1 MENKERA
8 LAHIEKIEWVKPI
21 EGANNIEL
29 IGVLGWVCVA
39 KKGEFQTGN
48 LAVYIEIDSKCPEN
62 DERFEFLANKKYKVK
77 TMKLGKFKVIS
88 QGLALPLSLFPE
100 LDGKNIGDDVSKDL
114 KITYSSEE
122 DVKRKSN
129 SIDPNA
135 KFKAMAARHKN
146 LAKKKWF
153 RWLMKREWGKK
164 LLFFFLGK
172 KRDNPKEFPKWIVK
186 TDETRIKNA
195 PFYLQN
201 KNPWIKTEKLDGTS
215 CTFAIDRQ
223 KKGKDKFEFI
233 VCSRNVRQADKNQ
246 ECYHDSNIYWEL
258 ADKYGIESV
267 LTKLAIENNYDR
279 VVLQGE
285 GVGDVQGNP
294 YKFKENRLYVFNLII
309 EGNRV
314 GTKEMADFCDGNNL
328 LHVPIISTEY
338 YLPKTME
345 EMKLEADGYSEI
357 NPKVR
362 REGYV
367 YRSQDGQQS
376 FKNVSREYLLKHNG

>member
-39 KKGEFQTGN
+39 KKGEFQIGD

-129 SIDPNA
+129 SIDPDA
-135 KFKAMAARHKN
+135 KFKSMAARHKN

-215 CTFAIDRQ
+215 CTFAINRQ

-258 ADKYGIESV
+258 ADKYGIKSV

-285 GVGDVQGNP
+285 GVGNVQGNP